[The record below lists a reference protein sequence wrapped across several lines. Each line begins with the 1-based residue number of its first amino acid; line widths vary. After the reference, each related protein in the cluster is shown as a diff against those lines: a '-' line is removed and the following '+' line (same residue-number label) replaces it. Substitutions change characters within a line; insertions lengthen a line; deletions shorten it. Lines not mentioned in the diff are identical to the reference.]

1 MTEEPRAYCAL
12 WKNPRTTGVEGD
24 FWSSSQSGF
33 STAGCTGKCPG
44 GSVGL
49 QRKRLTLA
57 VCAKALPLKCAA
69 VLSHVQTELPGF
81 WFVPCALSL
90 SLGTTERSPNPIL
103 LPPTLQM
110 LISTDQ
116 IPLSL
121 LFSWQTAPGLS
132 AFLHWEVLQAPTSS
146 AGLCLHR
153 TQELSA
159 GPSAAAV
166 SSPEQSR
173 GGGSAPQ
180 GPLGHQHTLLALG
193 QPFGHQELLK
203 TAQ

>member
-1 MTEEPRAYCAL
+1 M
-12 WKNPRTTGVEGD
+12 
-24 FWSSSQSGF
+24 
-33 STAGCTGKCPG
+33 
-44 GSVGL
+44 GL

-132 AFLHWEVLQAPTSS
+132 AFLHWEVLRAPTSS

-166 SSPEQSR
+166 SSAEQRGWQCTPGSCWPPAHTAGSWSALWPPGAPEDSSVM
-173 GGGSAPQ
+173 GTPLLDVGSKLPQVLAVQLEEMHAP
-180 GPLGHQHTLLALG
+180 LLSVRLSCCFPFEPR
-193 QPFGHQELLK
+193 QPE
-203 TAQ
+203 A